1 MKPALIF
8 AIVALLFVSCG
19 MRPVKPIDESFQ
31 NIVSVVRETGFRY
44 EDYRVWDFGKS
55 SYYRIEH
62 KGNDYIARMPIVVDT
77 LISLNML
84 PDSLTMEQNR
94 GKDMAQRIS
103 THCKEAEEI
112 KDICLLFRTIWQTN
126 PTELYLNELRINQ
139 EGNVTVYLKAKSIKK
154 YFIVFITPHNAEV
167 VLSEM

>member
-1 MKPALIF
+1 
-8 AIVALLFVSCG
+8 
-19 MRPVKPIDESFQ
+19 
-31 NIVSVVRETGFRY
+31 
-44 EDYRVWDFGKS
+44 
-55 SYYRIEH
+55 
-62 KGNDYIARMPIVVDT
+62 
-77 LISLNML
+77 
-84 PDSLTMEQNR
+84 
-94 GKDMAQRIS
+94 MAQRIS